1 MGAGLH
7 IPTWNI
13 HQDTV
18 LSEKSEMQN
27 DGYGMLT
34 FVIKKKKVYV
44 CVSVYYMH
52 KIFLERY
59 KRN

>member
-34 FVIKKKKVYV
+34 FVIKKKKSV
-44 CVSVYYMH
+44 CVCVCVLYA
-52 KIFLERY
+52 
-59 KRN
+59 

>member
-7 IPTWNI
+7 IPTRNI

-34 FVIKKKKVYV
+34 SVIKKKKSVY
-44 CVSVYYMH
+44 VSVYYMH

>member
-7 IPTWNI
+7 IPTRNI

-34 FVIKKKKVYV
+34 SVIKKKKVCMCLCIICIKY
-44 CVSVYYMH
+44 
-52 KIFLERY
+52 F
-59 KRN
+59 

>member
-7 IPTWNI
+7 IPTRNI

-34 FVIKKKKVYV
+34 SVIKKKKKCV
-44 CVSVYYMH
+44 CVCVLYA
-52 KIFLERY
+52 
-59 KRN
+59 